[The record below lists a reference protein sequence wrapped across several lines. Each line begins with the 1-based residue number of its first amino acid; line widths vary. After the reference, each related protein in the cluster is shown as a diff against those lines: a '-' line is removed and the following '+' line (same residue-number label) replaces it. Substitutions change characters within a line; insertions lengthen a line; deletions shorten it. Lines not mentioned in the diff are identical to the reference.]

1 MVDFLFYLFS
11 AIILVSAGMVV
22 AGRKPVTA
30 AMGLLVVMAGTA
42 AMFVLLEAFFLG
54 LLQVLV
60 YAGAVVVLFLF
71 IIMLIDPET
80 GGRRK
85 PGRLSVGLSVI
96 ALICLFGGVFY
107 LFGGQPEGLAGGT
120 LDTTPAV
127 GNISK
132 EYGYYLFSIY
142 LLPLMVVGF
151 LLLIAMIGVVL
162 ISKRQK
168 SGFAGPIEGGVGE
181 KVEEVAS

>member
-11 AIILVSAGMVV
+11 AIILVAAGMVV

-30 AMGLLVVMAGTA
+30 AMGLLVVMGGTA

-80 GGRRK
+80 GVRRK
-85 PGRLSVGLSVI
+85 PGRLSIGMSLI
-96 ALICLFGGVFY
+96 ALVCLLAGVFY

-120 LDTTPAV
+120 LKTTAAV
-127 GNISK
+127 GNSSK

-142 LLPLMVVGF
+142 LLPLMLVGF
-151 LLLIAMIGVVL
+151 LLLTAMIGVVL
-162 ISKRQK
+162 ISKREK
-168 SGFAGPIEGGVGE
+168 PGLTEGGVRKKAG
-181 KVEEVAS
+181 EVAS